1 MKVPRRFVGRMVEVI
16 WQDPGARRVPKQ
28 SPYTKGRAALA
39 TWRDRGILDDLTD
52 GVLRIVHSDGYSPG
66 DVTSDEIF
74 ASWVPEDLVETIVVF
89 VPEPPGPE
97 PSPPATS

>member
-1 MKVPRRFVGRMVEVI
+1 MKVPRRFVGRMVEVT

-28 SPYTKGRAALA
+28 NPYIKGKAALA

-66 DVTSDEIF
+66 DTASDEIF
-74 ASWVPEDLVETIVVF
+74 ATWVPEDLVEAIVVF
-89 VPEPPGPE
+89 NPEPTTPD
-97 PSPPATS
+97 PPPVPA